1 MCGCIFLHSNWG
13 VSNWRKESFIC
24 TLKIQLWYIEIWR
37 WQCMAATCVPGC
49 LLRFLRHTFTLP
61 TELLV
66 PFNHCRFGSFLM
78 FSGMLV
84 CTAFF
89 HGFPFVPAFC
99 PCSRAWTWSWTWAW
113 TSNFATL
120 AWPSQWFDAQYIS
133 TEYDIVRLEHF
144 DFHVHRR
151 QLQFLSV
158 PQQKRKDMQKHF
170 EAPWK
175 RMKRPVCT
183 LDSTASGKNSHHKE
197 E

>member
-49 LLRFLRHTFTLP
+49 LLRFFKAYVYPSDRT
-61 TELLV
+61 
-66 PFNHCRFGSFLM
+66 FGSFLM

-151 QLQFLSV
+151 QLQFWSV
-158 PQQKRKDMQKHF
+158 PQQKRKDMQRHF

-175 RMKRPVCT
+175 KMKRPVCT